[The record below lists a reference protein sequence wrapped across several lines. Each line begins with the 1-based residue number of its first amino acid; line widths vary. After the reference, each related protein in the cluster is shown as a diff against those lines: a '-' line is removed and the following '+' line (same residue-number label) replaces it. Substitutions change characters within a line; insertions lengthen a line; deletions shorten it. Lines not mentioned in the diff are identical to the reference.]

1 MKNNNSF
8 LDNILQNRILSHIL
22 FWCSFL
28 MIFTILGVLDS
39 GTFKPNVLTNL
50 AMLPPQIAAAY
61 FLNYYQLPKLLLK
74 KRYFLFFVSIFFSV
88 YFLSAFARFNVVHIV
103 EPFFRENF
111 EQETIKEILLDF
123 IYIFSVYCPAVY
135 TYALIMLAVKA
146 IKTRFEEKHQIEIL
160 QKEKATSEL
169 KFLKAQIQPHFLF
182 NTLNNLYALTLAKS
196 DLAPKVV
203 LKLSEL
209 LDFILYQSD
218 QASISIEKEIELIQG
233 FIDLESLRYGNALDV
248 SFEKRVDDLNTQIA
262 PLVLLPLIENA
273 FKHGVS
279 SDPKNA
285 KIHIDLLVSGNSIK
299 FKVFNTKLN
308 DFVKQVANTKSGI
321 GTSNLKRQLE
331 INYPNKYTLEIDE
344 KQDSYFVELLI
355 DLS

>member
-8 LDNILQNRILSHIL
+8 LDNVLQNRVLSHIL

-28 MIFTILGVLDS
+28 VIFTILGVLDS
-39 GTFKPNVLTNL
+39 GTFKPNALSNL
-50 AMLPPQIAAAY
+50 AMLPSQIAAAY

-74 KRYFLFFVSIFFSV
+74 KRYFLFFVSIFLSI

-262 PLVLLPLIENA
+262 PLVLLPLIEM
-273 FKHGVS
+273 HS
-279 SDPKNA
+279 SM
-285 KIHIDLLVSGNSIK
+285 
-299 FKVFNTKLN
+299 
-308 DFVKQVANTKSGI
+308 
-321 GTSNLKRQLE
+321 E
-331 INYPNKYTLEIDE
+331 
-344 KQDSYFVELLI
+344 
-355 DLS
+355 

>member
-8 LDNILQNRILSHIL
+8 LDSILQNRVLSHVL

-28 MIFTILGVLDS
+28 MIFTILGILDS
-39 GTFKPNVLTNL
+39 GTFTPNALTNL
-50 AMLPPQIAAAY
+50 AMLPSQIAAAY
-61 FLNYYQLPKLLLK
+61 LLNYYQLPKLLLR
-74 KRYFLFFVSIFFSV
+74 KRYFLFLISLVLSV

-218 QASISIEKEIELIQG
+218 QAYIPIEKEIELIQG

-248 SFEKRVDDLNTQIA
+248 TFKKEVKNLNSPIA

-285 KIHIDLLVSGNSIK
+285 KIHIDLLVSDNAIK
-299 FKVFNTKLN
+299 FKVFNTKRN
-308 DFVKQVANTKSGI
+308 DSVKQVTNKKSGI

-331 INYPNKYTLEIDE
+331 INYPNTYRLEIDE
-344 KQDSYFVELLI
+344 QRDSYFVELLI

>member
-8 LDNILQNRILSHIL
+8 LDRILQNRILSHLL

-28 MIFTILGVLDS
+28 VIFTILGVLDS
-39 GTFKPNVLTNL
+39 GTFKPNALTNL
-50 AMLPPQIAAAY
+50 AMLPSQIAAAY

-74 KRYFLFFVSIFFSV
+74 KRYFLFFVSIFLSV

-146 IKTRFEEKHQIEIL
+146 IKTRFEEKHQIELL

-218 QASISIEKEIELIQG
+218 QAFISIEKEIELIQG

-285 KIHIDLLVSGNSIK
+285 KIHIDLLVESATIK

-308 DFVKQVANTKSGI
+308 DSVKQVTNTKSGI

-344 KQDSYFVELLI
+344 KRDSYFVELLI

>member
-8 LDNILQNRILSHIL
+8 LDNVLQNRVLSHIL

-28 MIFTILGVLDS
+28 VIFTILGVLDS
-39 GTFKPNVLTNL
+39 GTFKPNALSNL
-50 AMLPPQIAAAY
+50 AMLPSQIAAAY

-74 KRYFLFFVSIFFSV
+74 KRYFLFFVSIFLSI

-308 DFVKQVANTKSGI
+308 DSVKQVTNTKSGI

>member
-8 LDNILQNRILSHIL
+8 LDSILQNRVLSHVL

-28 MIFTILGVLDS
+28 VIFTILGVLDS
-39 GTFKPNVLTNL
+39 GTFKPNALTNL
-50 AMLPPQIAAAY
+50 AMLPSQIAAAY
-61 FLNYYQLPKLLLK
+61 LLNYYQLPKLLLR
-74 KRYFLFFVSIFFSV
+74 KRYFLFLISLVLSV

-218 QASISIEKEIELIQG
+218 QAYIPIEKEIELIQG

-248 SFEKRVDDLNTQIA
+248 TFKKEVKNLNSPIA

-285 KIHIDLLVSGNSIK
+285 KIYIDLLVSDNAIK
-299 FKVFNTKLN
+299 FKVFNTKRN
-308 DFVKQVANTKSGI
+308 DSVKQVTNKKSGI

-331 INYPNKYTLEIDE
+331 INYPNAYRLEIDE
-344 KQDSYFVELLI
+344 QRDSYFVELLI

>member
-8 LDNILQNRILSHIL
+8 LDNVLHNRVLSHIL

-28 MIFTILGVLDS
+28 VIFTILGVLDS
-39 GTFKPNVLTNL
+39 GTFKPNALSNL
-50 AMLPPQIAAAY
+50 AMLPSQIAAAY

-74 KRYFLFFVSIFFSV
+74 KRYFLFFVSIFLSV

-308 DFVKQVANTKSGI
+308 DSVKQVTNTKSGI

>member
-8 LDNILQNRILSHIL
+8 LDNVLQNRVLSHIL

-28 MIFTILGVLDS
+28 VIFTILGVLDS
-39 GTFKPNVLTNL
+39 GTFKPNALSNL
-50 AMLPPQIAAAY
+50 AMLPSQIAAAY

-74 KRYFLFFVSIFFSV
+74 KRYFLFFVSIFLSV

-308 DFVKQVANTKSGI
+308 DSVKEVTNTKSGI

>member
-1 MKNNNSF
+1 
-8 LDNILQNRILSHIL
+8 
-22 FWCSFL
+22 
-28 MIFTILGVLDS
+28 
-39 GTFKPNVLTNL
+39 
-50 AMLPPQIAAAY
+50 
-61 FLNYYQLPKLLLK
+61 
-74 KRYFLFFVSIFFSV
+74 
-88 YFLSAFARFNVVHIV
+88 
-103 EPFFRENF
+103 
-111 EQETIKEILLDF
+111 
-123 IYIFSVYCPAVY
+123 IFSVYCPAVY

-308 DFVKQVANTKSGI
+308 DSVKEVTNTKSGI

>member
-8 LDNILQNRILSHIL
+8 LDNVLQNRVLSHIL

-28 MIFTILGVLDS
+28 VIFTILGVLDS
-39 GTFKPNVLTNL
+39 GTFKPNALSNL
-50 AMLPPQIAAAY
+50 AMLPSQIAAAY

-74 KRYFLFFVSIFFSV
+74 KRYFLFFVSIFLSV

-135 TYALIMLAVKA
+135 AYALIMLAVKA

-233 FIDLESLRYGNALDV
+233 FIDLESLRYGNELDV

-308 DFVKQVANTKSGI
+308 DSVKQVTNTKSGI